1 MKMNFSKY
9 PEINSIAR
17 EINSLQTRLVKVR
30 KVMTEVEG
38 RKGAFSVLLQSAQ
51 HKIKDDFAKQILE
64 TKKKHINDLKRAKYF
79 ATDLKRLEQNYHD
92 RITELNDACRYQMDQ
107 RSERQKADFAKLER
121 SYDIC
126 EKEEKNILETIDKLK
141 AQLKERW
148 DAEKPKVKERRA
160 EYIMK
165 IKAAK
170 KKNAETHK
178 RVHRDSLLT
187 RNHLIRVFKKAHPYY
202 KFLRLR
208 IFFLR
213 WRNIVNLDPNLYDL
227 VIKLNELK
235 LRGMSVPRADKNNLI
250 NLQNE
255 KRLNE
260 GKSEAITFTKM
271 RENLVHTTTRF
282 MNKEYISALRGAFFT
297 VMPFIFMSAFFSLIN
312 TFIFSTSTYGLFSLF
327 NFNAGQKDVIEHF
340 SRFGLIIS
348 DGINETFSLILL
360 VALAWNM
367 SKYYTH
373 TDGFA
378 VIFISLICMIAME
391 GKIIA
396 LLSGDQVL
404 SIDGKDG
411 WTGIFGKSQALI
423 PLVVGLS
430 CPPLYA
436 KLAQSPRLRIHLP
449 NDTPPII
456 AKTFNSFLPMLIC
469 VLIFAAFSFMIFEL
483 GTIGEVSY
491 GLAGEKFRVY
501 DLQGVITV
509 AVLKAVGFTSNS
521 LGNVIWI
528 QVVQQ
533 LLWFVGIQPDP
544 IIHAVSDPIFLQDLG
559 QISNNTF
566 TYEGIHS
573 YISIGGSAASF
584 AIAVAIILFSKRRDY
599 RLLGWLLI
607 VPSFFNI
614 TEPMAYG
621 LPLTFNI
628 IFLVPSLLMSV
639 IMPIYVWLC
648 VNGTPALETMHNL
661 TSQYSD
667 YLIIDNLPFFAIGM
681 ISSGN
686 WWASGLYS
694 LSCLVLIVAMYYPAI
709 WLTNATEKQEFIEL
723 MIREKQRE
731 QQAHYQKILE

>member
-348 DGINETFSLILL
+348 DGI
-360 VALAWNM
+360 
-367 SKYYTH
+367 
-373 TDGFA
+373 
-378 VIFISLICMIAME
+378 
-391 GKIIA
+391 
-396 LLSGDQVL
+396 
-404 SIDGKDG
+404 
-411 WTGIFGKSQALI
+411 
-423 PLVVGLS
+423 
-430 CPPLYA
+430 
-436 KLAQSPRLRIHLP
+436 
-449 NDTPPII
+449 II